1 MKMSEEV
8 KDDKINPENGEDITQ
23 YLLSKVR
30 ELERECVQLK
40 NENNRIKSGYAQR
53 LRWLEDRKRMLE
65 SERIQMER
73 EIRRLRSELERLRSM
88 PLIIG
93 TIVDV
98 LDSGKLVVR
107 STSGPTF
114 LVNTSQF
121 IDRSKLVPGA
131 RVAMNQ
137 QSLAV
142 VDVLPM
148 EKDPAVLAMEI
159 EEKPEESYSDIGG
172 LEKQIQEI
180 RETVELPLIK
190 PEAFEKVGIDPPKGV
205 LLYGPPG
212 TGKTLIAKAVARETN
227 SVFIKLIGS
236 ELVRK
241 YIGEGARLVRELFQ
255 LAKEKAPSIVFI
267 DEIDAIAA
275 RRTDS
280 LTSGD
285 REVQRTLMQL
295 LAEMDGFDA
304 RGDVRIIAATNR
316 PDILDP
322 AILRPGRFDR
332 LIEIPLP
339 DEKGRAQIFAIHTRR
354 MNLSSDVSME
364 ELAALTEGASGA
376 DIKAICT
383 EAGMFAIR
391 EDRKEVT
398 FLDFQHAISK
408 VMGKID
414 QAAGKLGSNEL
425 MFA

>member
-1 MKMSEEV
+1 MSEEV

-159 EEKPEESYSDIGG
+159 VEKPEESYSDIGG

-180 RETVELPLIK
+180 RETVELPLLK

-364 ELAALTEGASGA
+364 ELAALTEGATGA

-391 EDRKEVT
+391 EDRNEVT

-408 VMGKID
+408 VMGKIE
-414 QAAGKLGSNEL
+414 QTASKLGSNEL

>member
-142 VDVLPM
+142 VDVLPI

-159 EEKPEESYSDIGG
+159 VEKPEESYSDIGG

-180 RETVELPLIK
+180 RETVELPLLK

-280 LTSGD
+280 FTSGD

-364 ELAALTEGASGA
+364 ELAALTEGATGA

-391 EDRKEVT
+391 EDRTEVT

-408 VMGKID
+408 VMGKIE
-414 QAAGKLGSNEL
+414 QAASKLGSNEL